1 MGFEFCHPAVNFIF
15 FAAVIWGAV
24 SFDHPLFLVVTFLC
38 ACAYSIKKNGKKAL
52 FFAICLLPFV
62 LLFALY
68 YSSYNHFGVTVLK
81 HNFVGNNLTVESLVY
96 GIALGISVAAVLL
109 WLSCLFKIMT
119 TDKIVYLFSKLSP
132 KLSLLLTILLRLW
145 PRIKNEARRINSA
158 RQGIGRGVNQG
169 TAFEKVKNGLSIFS
183 MLISWIIG
191 ALATLSGAMKSRGST
206 LRGRTAYSIYRFD
219 NRDRAFVLCQF
230 FCLTLTAMAV
240 ILKFTTMVYDP
251 KIIWKEPTA
260 LSMVFCIAYMLFC
273 LMPLML
279 ELWTEY
285 QFRKARNQAWNKL

>member
-24 SFDHPLFLVVTFLC
+24 SFDHPLFLAAAFIS
-38 ACAYSIKKNGKKAL
+38 ACAYSIKKHGWKSL
-52 FFAICLLPFV
+52 FFALALLPFIT
-62 LLFALY
+62 LFAFY
-68 YSSYNHFGVTVLK
+68 YSSYHHFGITVLRS
-81 HNFVGNNLTVESLVY
+81 NFVGNNMTLEAVVY
-96 GIALGISVAAVLL
+96 GFVLGICAATLLL
-109 WLSCLFKIMT
+109 WLSCLFKIVT
-119 TDKIVYLFSKLSP
+119 TDKIVYLFGKISP
-132 KLSLLLTILLRLW
+132 RLSLFLTIILRLW
-145 PRIKNEARRINSA
+145 PRIKAEARKINTA
-158 RQGIGRGVNQG
+158 RQGIGKGISQG
-169 TAFEKVKNGLSIFS
+169 SGIQKLLNTMSIFS

-191 ALATLSGAMKSRGST
+191 ALATVSVSMKSRGST
-206 LRGRTAYSIYRFD
+206 LKGRTAYSIYRFD
-219 NRDRAFVLCQF
+219 NRDRSFVICQF
-230 FCLTLTAMAV
+230 FCLTLIAMAV

-260 LSMVFCIAYMLFC
+260 LLMIFCIAYMLFC